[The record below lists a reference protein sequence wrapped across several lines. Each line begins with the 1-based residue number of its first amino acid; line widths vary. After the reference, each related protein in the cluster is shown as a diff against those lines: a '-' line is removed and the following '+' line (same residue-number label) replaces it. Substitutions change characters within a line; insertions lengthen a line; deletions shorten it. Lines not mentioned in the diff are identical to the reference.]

1 MNDISEIF
9 NVAPDSWI
17 DTLSTYQKILF
28 ISFMNKL
35 MTMKWWQING

>member
-17 DTLSTYQKILF
+17 DTLSTYQKKSYSSAL
-28 ISFMNKL
+28 
-35 MTMKWWQING
+35 

>member
-9 NVAPDSWI
+9 NVDPDSWI
-17 DTLSTYQKILF
+17 VTLSTYQKILS

-35 MTMKWWQING
+35 MTMKWWLING